1 MLEAFV
7 IILGICVFI
16 GLSFQL
22 FGWFLVLPFKIFAWT
37 LQGLVGLVVVLPA
50 VIIACCFLGILVP
63 VLLTII
69 AIPVGI
75 VAAILNFV
83 F

>member
-22 FGWFLVLPFKIFAWT
+22 FGWLLVLPFKIFAWT

>member
-1 MLEAFV
+1 MLEAFL

-16 GLSFQL
+16 GLSFKL
-22 FGWFLVLPFKIFAWT
+22 LGWLLVLPIKILAWA
-37 LQGLVGLVVVLPA
+37 LQGLVGLVVLLPA
-50 VIIACCFLGILVP
+50 VIIACCFLGIFVP

-69 AIPVGI
+69 AVPVGI
-75 VAAILNFV
+75 AAAILNFI